1 MKRNLVSTRGA
12 KRFINWPVVLLASV
26 IAGAA
31 GGGAAA
37 LMWFLLMKEF
47 SLMAII
53 VPAALSLGWFVGT
66 AARQAYFVPSEPVPL
81 LDWSNLGGSR
91 AEIASRK
98 E

>member
-1 MKRNLVSTRGA
+1 MKRNLLVTRGG
-12 KRFINWPVVLLASV
+12 KHVINWPGVLLASLIV
-26 IAGAA
+26 GAA

-37 LMWFLLMKEF
+37 LIWFLLMKEF

-66 AARQAYFVPSEPVPL
+66 AVRQAYFLTSESAPL
-81 LDWSNLGGSR
+81 LDWSNLSGSR
-91 AEIASRK
+91 PESTQRK

>member
-1 MKRNLVSTRGA
+1 MKRNLVSTRGG
-12 KRFINWPVVLLASV
+12 KRFINWPVVLLVSLIV
-26 IAGAA
+26 GAA

-37 LMWFLLMKEF
+37 LLWFLLKQDF
-47 SLMAII
+47 SLMSII

-81 LDWSNLGGSR
+81 LDWSNLRGSR
-91 AEIASRK
+91 PETTQRK